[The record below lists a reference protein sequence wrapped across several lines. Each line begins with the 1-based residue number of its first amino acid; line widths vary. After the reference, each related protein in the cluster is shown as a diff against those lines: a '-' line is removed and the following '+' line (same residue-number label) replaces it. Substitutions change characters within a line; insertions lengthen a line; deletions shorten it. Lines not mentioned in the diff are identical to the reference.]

1 MWKMAPNDDYRN
13 DVNVN
18 YSIFFEKYFSWQ
30 DNLRLEIRAP
40 EEKKIVPIMDKSK
53 KF

>member
-1 MWKMAPNDDYRN
+1 MITETTLTLIIRSY
-13 DVNVN
+13 
-18 YSIFFEKYFSWQ
+18 FFEKYFSWHE